1 MGSQPP
7 SYDVAR
13 DGRFLMLKPI
23 GGDTAV
29 APSRVRLTIWNQLV
43 GSLTFVSWNRYA
55 EWLWQLKGLQ
65 AQTPIMPAASSSSGQ

>member
-1 MGSQPP
+1 MAVTVTAGDRFSFSPATLLFDNDYLLGSQPP

-29 APSRVRLTIWNQLV
+29 APSRVVVIQNWREELKRLV
-43 GSLTFVSWNRYA
+43 
-55 EWLWQLKGLQ
+55 
-65 AQTPIMPAASSSSGQ
+65 